1 MENVY
6 IIGRMCLRRQEK
18 KNGERAKHA
27 ERMLVFLAGRR
38 GRVIRHRGA
47 LDRPMHGSAV
57 SMNFG

>member
-1 MENVY
+1 
-6 IIGRMCLRRQEK
+6 
-18 KNGERAKHA
+18 
-27 ERMLVFLAGRR
+27 MLVFLAGRR